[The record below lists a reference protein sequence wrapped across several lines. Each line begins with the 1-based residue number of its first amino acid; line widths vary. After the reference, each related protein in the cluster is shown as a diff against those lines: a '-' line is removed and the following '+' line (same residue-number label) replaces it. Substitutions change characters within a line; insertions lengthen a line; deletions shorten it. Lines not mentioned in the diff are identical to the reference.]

1 MKIILREFVLSFHDL
16 WQPKSIAGGEP
27 KYSATLIAR
36 PDSSFKYDGKINPA
50 KAIAA
55 AVKKVR
61 EEKWPDLNEV
71 AAKKIKVW
79 CWNKADGS
87 TTREQYVDKEGNYW
101 AGMDGN
107 AWYFSAAKRADQA
120 PDGITVLDQKRRP
133 LTKAQGLLYSGC
145 VVNAV
150 VDIYANERQDGRTL
164 NASLEG
170 IQLVRKGE
178 PLGFKPIV
186 AAEEFDDEEIEDDE
200 FDAGDEV
207 DGDDL

>member
-27 KYSATLIAR
+27 KYSATLIAT

-87 TTREQYVDKEGNYW
+87 TTREQYVAFREQKDAELEAPALILQSIQVTIEGGALNGVDLESVD
-101 AGMDGN
+101 AETIGPV
-107 AWYFSAAKRADQA
+107 ALA
-120 PDGITVLDQKRRP
+120 
-133 LTKAQGLLYSGC
+133 
-145 VVNAV
+145 AV
-150 VDIYANERQDGRTL
+150 VRSYQTAFFVATGIAIAGVLVSLTL
-164 NASLEG
+164 PKRGQSSA
-170 IQLVRKGE
+170 VM
-178 PLGFKPIV
+178 
-186 AAEEFDDEEIEDDE
+186 AESR
-200 FDAGDEV
+200 
-207 DGDDL
+207 